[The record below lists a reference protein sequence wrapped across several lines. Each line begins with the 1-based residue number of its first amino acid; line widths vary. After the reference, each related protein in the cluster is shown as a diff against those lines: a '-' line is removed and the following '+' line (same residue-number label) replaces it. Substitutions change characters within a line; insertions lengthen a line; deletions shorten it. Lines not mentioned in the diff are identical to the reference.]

1 MTRQVLI
8 PVADAGSDDASNDLW
23 ELSVAKDA
31 QRKRDD
37 LNALRVSYHRGQ
49 AERLRLTLTDLI
61 THHENEARKLTE
73 GSGA

>member
-23 ELSVAKDA
+23 DLSVAKHA

-37 LNALRVSYHRGQ
+37 LNALRLQYHRGQ
-49 AERLRLTLTDLI
+49 AERHRRTLEELVWF
-61 THHENEARKLTE
+61 HLHEAEKLE
-73 GSGA
+73 KGSAA